1 MTIEQAKECLN
12 SIDLFAYG
20 DEKNEYEFEEVKQ
33 AIKLSTKSLDM
44 WDKVKEDIK
53 HSQFMFLDNK
63 KEIECIPIFEVMNII
78 NKHLKEIE
86 E

>member
-1 MTIEQAKECLN
+1 MAMN
-12 SIDLFAYG
+12 SL
-20 DEKNEYEFEEVKQ
+20 E
-33 AIKLSTKSLDM
+33 S

-53 HSQFMFLDNK
+53 HSQFICLSGD